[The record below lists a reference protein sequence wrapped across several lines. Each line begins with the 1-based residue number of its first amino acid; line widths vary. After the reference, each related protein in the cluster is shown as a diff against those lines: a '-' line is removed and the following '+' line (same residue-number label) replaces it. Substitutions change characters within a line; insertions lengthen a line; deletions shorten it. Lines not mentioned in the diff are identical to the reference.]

1 MHIILIRA
9 WDLVSC
15 LTDTSKDTNVIYLM
29 KIDYLS
35 MTFCNITYDQTV
47 LCSIV
52 ITVKFND
59 IYHNTTLE

>member
-15 LTDTSKDTNVIYLM
+15 LTDTYEDNNVIYLM

-35 MTFCNITYDQTV
+35 MTFCNITYDQVV

-52 ITVKFND
+52 TTVNFND

>member
-1 MHIILIRA
+1 MHIILIKA

-35 MTFCNITYDQTV
+35 MTFCNTTYDQVV

-52 ITVKFND
+52 ITVNFND
-59 IYHNTTLE
+59 IYHNITLE